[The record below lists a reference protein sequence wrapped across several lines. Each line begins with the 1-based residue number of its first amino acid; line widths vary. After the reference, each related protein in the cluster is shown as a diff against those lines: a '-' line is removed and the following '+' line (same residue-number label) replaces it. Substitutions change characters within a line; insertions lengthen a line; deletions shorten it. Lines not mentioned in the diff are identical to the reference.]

1 MKFVSVINL
10 NSSVAL
16 AEQSADDFVIPDGT
30 LVAGDNTIEISVVS
44 GSSGDSFLSPNFVYD
59 SIELI

>member
-16 AEQSADDFVIPDGT
+16 AEQFADDFVIPDGT